1 VKATIWGC
9 RGSLPTP
16 GPRTLGFGGN
26 TSCVSVELDDQALL
40 VLDAGTG
47 IHELGLRVEPGDA
60 RPIHLCLTHLH
71 LDHLE
76 GLRFFEPLWRAES
89 EIHIWGPP
97 SPVSSLFERIARS
110 FSPPLFPIELSDV
123 PCSLSF
129 HDVPS
134 GEWRVGPARL
144 CAAPVIHPGPTLGF
158 RIDCGGRTLA
168 YIPDHEPFLGGDD
181 DDRAPDWL
189 SGYPVAADVDV
200 LLHDAQFT
208 AEEYASRVGWGHS
221 SVDQTVRYARAAG
234 ARRLVL
240 FHHDPLRSDA
250 ELAALRDRAAE
261 LSGPGERPPDLA
273 EEGMEI
279 RL

>member
-26 TSCVSVELDDQALL
+26 TSCVSVELDDDALV

-47 IHELGLRVEPGDA
+47 IHELGLRIEPGDS
-60 RPIHLCLTHLH
+60 RPIHVCLTHLH

-76 GLRFFEPLWRAES
+76 GLRFFAPLWRPES

-97 SPVSSLFERIARS
+97 SPVSPLFERIARS
-110 FSPPLFPIELSDV
+110 FSPPLFPIRLSDV

-129 HDVPS
+129 HDVPG
-134 GEWRVGPARL
+134 GEWQVGPARL
-144 CAAPVIHPGPTLGF
+144 LAEPVIHPGPTLGF
-158 RIDCGGRTLA
+158 RVDGGGRTLA
-168 YIPDHEPFLGGDD
+168 YIPDHEPFLGGEDGG
-181 DDRAPDWL
+181 RASDWL
-189 SGYPVAADVDV
+189 SGYAVAAEVDV
-200 LLHDAQFT
+200 LVHDAQYT

-240 FHHDPLRSDA
+240 FHHDPLRSDD
-250 ELAALRDRAAE
+250 ELAALRDRAAV
-261 LSGPGERPPDLA
+261 LWGAGGRPPELA

-279 RL
+279 HL